1 MNFKDKKIY
10 TIATAHLDTVW
21 NWDFEHVINVCL
33 KNTLDDNFALFEKYP
48 DYRFNFEGSYRYE
61 LFEEYYPEK
70 FEKLKEYVAQGKWNV
85 TGSAYENG
93 DVNVP
98 SPESLL
104 RNILYGNR
112 YFEKTFGKKSND
124 IFLPDCFGFGWA
136 LPSIMHHAGLKGF
149 STQKLTWGGAYGRP
163 FDIGLWYGVDGNPVF
178 ASVDARSY
186 CTTFKHVRE
195 KKDVSDKL
203 KNNIAKYNFPW
214 TFAYHGVGDV
224 GGAPKEESVK
234 TVCRELNLNEIS
246 DVKVLSSTPTEFF
259 EDMAQLSDDDISR
272 LPTWNNELVMTDHG
286 VGSYVSRAF
295 SKRCNRKNEE
305 LADMAERAAVTASA
319 LCKAD
324 YPSTELERG
333 WKRTIAHTFHD
344 DITGTS
350 VQRVYQRSWNDY
362 ILSANQ
368 LNNVYEASSAE
379 VIKNLDTSWVKGFA
393 VVLGNSVEQPRF
405 SAVDIEIPRAQGY
418 EYVRAFD
425 KAGRELPAQV
435 NSVTE
440 NTMKV
445 SVAAFVPAA
454 GYKVIDVLYSK
465 EACQLNTG
473 LRVGSMCIENF
484 KYIVSVNDNGDISSI
499 VDKTIGETELLNKPI
514 RYELN
519 KYNGAKEYAAWELR
533 YKEVNRYPWEFA
545 KNGVCTVVENGPVR
559 ATLKVQQK
567 AGKSTFTYYVSLAA
581 GCPWVNVYN
590 EIEWREFRRTLHN
603 GFCFNVSNDFATFD
617 LGLGAIKRGNATKNL
632 YSVPAQKWA
641 DLTDVSGT
649 VGVSV
654 FSDCKYSWIKK
665 DNKTLRL
672 TVLHTPKRW
681 YRDDSVQ
688 GMLDFGLNRY
698 GYAIYSHTGDFD
710 NGTQLNS
717 RFYNQPVTAF
727 VSDKHEGVLGDEYSF
742 CTVSNEDIII
752 RAIKKA
758 EDSNEI
764 IVRVNEGAS
773 KSANGVKLS
782 LGKGIVSAYEC
793 NACEEKIGEAEVVDG
808 ELVFDMKP
816 FEIRSFALTLA
827 DASVVSEAS
836 QQSFI
841 ELPYNKKITT
851 YNHKRDAAVIPSI
864 NVSVPG
870 ELFPETIECAGIKFK
885 TGEIA
890 EEKADA
896 LIAQGQQ
903 LSVYGKKFYF
913 VGASL
918 NGDKDFEFKV
928 GDEKVNVKVQAIN
941 ERIGMWDL
949 YDLKETAKIKTDKL
963 AWECTH
969 SHSVFDDIAAAQ
981 LYFFM
986 YEINLGDADTITLP
1000 NDPDLLILAATQ
1012 SRDGSFIR
1020 LETELYDRADGRKF
1034 DYKMSAKE
1042 MISYKFNKTIS
1053 KKTPNKS

>member
-48 DYRFNFEGSYRYE
+48 EYRFNFEGSYRYE

-70 FEKLKEYVAQGKWNV
+70 FEKLKEYVSQGKWNV

-98 SPESLL
+98 SPESLF
-104 RNILYGNR
+104 RNILYGNK
-112 YFEKTFGKKSND
+112 YFERTFGKKSND

-136 LPSIMHHAGLKGF
+136 LPSIISHAGLKGF

-163 FDIGLWYGVDGNPVF
+163 FDIGLWYGVDGKPVF

-195 KKDVSDKL
+195 KKDVADKL
-203 KNNIAKYNFPW
+203 KNNVAKYNFPW
-214 TFAYHGVGDV
+214 TFVYHGVGDV

-234 TVCRELNLNEIS
+234 TVCREINLNEIS
-246 DVKVLSSTPTEFF
+246 EVKVLSSTPTDFF
-259 EDMAQLSDDDISR
+259 EDMAKLDDEDLSR

-286 VGSYVSRAF
+286 VGSYISRSF
-295 SKRCNRKNEE
+295 SKRSNRKNEE
-305 LADMAERAAVTASA
+305 LADMAERAAVTAVA
-319 LCKAD
+319 LCKTD
-324 YPSTELERG
+324 YPKTELEKG

-368 LNNVYEASSAE
+368 LNNVYESSSAE

-393 VVLGNSVEQPRF
+393 VVLGNSVEQARF
-405 SAVDIEIPRAQGY
+405 SAVDIEIPKVEGY
-418 EYVRAFD
+418 AFVRAFD

-435 NSVTE
+435 NSSE
-440 NTMKV
+440 GKTMKI
-445 SVAAFVPAA
+445 SVAAFIPAT

-465 EACQLNTG
+465 EPCKINTG
-473 LRVGSMCIENF
+473 LRVGSKNIENF
-484 KYIVSVNDNGDISSI
+484 KYIVSVDDNGDICSI
-499 VDKTIGETELLNKPI
+499 IDKTIGEVELLNKPI
-514 RYELN
+514 RFELN
-519 KYNGAKEYAAWELR
+519 KYNGAMEYAAWELR
-533 YKEVNRYPWEFA
+533 YKEINKYPWEFA
-545 KNGVCTVVENGPVR
+545 KKGVCTVLEKGPVR
-559 ATLKVQQK
+559 VTLKVVQK
-567 AGKSTFTYYVSLAA
+567 AGKSTFTYYVSLVA
-581 GCPWVNVYN
+581 GCPWVSVYN

-603 GFCFNVSNDFATFD
+603 GFCFNASNEYATFD

-641 DLTDVSGT
+641 DLTDASGNF
-649 VGVSV
+649 GISV
-654 FSDCKYSWIKK
+654 FSDCKYAWMKK

-672 TVLHTPKRW
+672 TVLHSPKRY

-688 GMLDFGLNRY
+688 GMMDFGLNRY
-698 GYAIYSHTGDFD
+698 GYAIYSHNGDFD
-710 NGTQLNS
+710 NGTQLNA
-717 RFYNQPVTAF
+717 RFFNQPVTAF
-727 VSDKHEGVLGDEYSF
+727 VSDKHEGILGDEYSF
-742 CTVSNEDIII
+742 CTISNDSVIV

-758 EDSNEI
+758 EDSDEI
-764 IVRVNEGAS
+764 IIRVNEGSCKA
-773 KSANGVKLS
+773 AEGVEIF
-782 LGKGIVSAYEC
+782 LGKGITSAYEC
-793 NACEEKIGEAEVVDG
+793 NAYEEKI
-808 ELVFDMKP
+808 
-816 FEIRSFALTLA
+816 A
-827 DASVVSEAS
+827 DASVVDGKLVFDVEPFEVKTFAVKLADAAISEPS
-836 QQSFI
+836 QQAI
-841 ELPYNKKITT
+841 VELPYNKKITT
-851 YNHKRDAAVIPSI
+851 FNSKRDEAVIPQI
-864 NVSVPG
+864 NLSVPA
-870 ELFPETIECAGIKFK
+870 EIFPEKIECSGIKFK
-885 TGEIA
+885 TGEVA
-890 EEKADA
+890 EGKADA
-896 LIAQGQQ
+896 LIAQGQK

-913 VGASL
+913 IGASL
-918 NGDKDFEFKV
+918 NGDKNFDFKV
-928 GDEKVNVKVQAIN
+928 GDESVSVRVQAIN

-969 SHSVFDDIAAAQ
+969 SHSVFDDVAAKQ
-981 LYFFM
+981 LCFFM
-986 YEINLGDADTITLP
+986 YEINLGDSDIITLP
-1000 NDPDLLILAATQ
+1000 DDSDLLILAASQ

-1020 LETELYDRADGRKF
+1020 LESELYDRADGRKF
-1034 DYKMSAKE
+1034 DYKMSFKE
-1042 MISYKFNKTIS
+1042 KLSYNFNKRIS